1 MARKPPSL
9 LSEAPRPAEK
19 ALITSSFFGTKR
31 DYDSSLTESYFNYYN
46 KEIGRLR
53 IGVAET
59 SWPINTLAAK
69 THDDIVHIVNTL
81 HTNKANPRSYVT
93 VELLEHFP
101 GSNGLSI
108 DRSVDLA
115 VRLWLMLNVGDE
127 DLPTRDPQKVLM
139 PWEDETSIEDLISR
153 HFRESISTLGLRERR
168 LDPNFTA
175 ANMVKLCVLQLRW
188 ADCIEDHLRL
198 DRRDKTLWI
207 FPYKGFLSA
216 HLRSTK
222 GSGSEG

>member
-1 MARKPPSL
+1 MPRKPPSL
-9 LSEAPRPAEK
+9 LSEVPNPAEK
-19 ALITSSFFGTKR
+19 ALITSSFFGSKR
-31 DYDSSLTESYFNYYN
+31 DDDASLTTSYYNYYT

-53 IGVAET
+53 IGVAEA
-59 SWPINTLAAK
+59 SCPINTLAAK
-69 THDDIVHIVNTL
+69 THEDIVHIVDTL
-81 HTNKANPRSYVT
+81 HSKKANPRNDVT

-127 DLPTRDPQKVLM
+127 DLPAQDPQKVLI
-139 PWEDETSIEDLISR
+139 PWEDETSLEDLIAR
-153 HFRESISTLGLRERR
+153 QFRESISTLGLRERR

-175 ANMVKLCVLQLRW
+175 ANMVTLCGLQLRW
-188 ADCIEDHLRL
+188 ADCLEDHLRL
-198 DRRDKTLWI
+198 DRRDKALWI